1 MVLYFGIIELPSTLV
16 VVVREGGILTEFVCV
31 HTVHS
36 GNIFYVESSVCIT
49 GLGAL
54 LTNDFHDVGLHDQTQ
69 G

>member
-1 MVLYFGIIELPSTLV
+1 MVLYFGYIELAEHSSCSSERV
-16 VVVREGGILTEFVCV
+16 GILTEFVCV